1 MESNPVSLSKDAIQD
16 KAISGNNI
24 DADVVIIG
32 AGPSGAIAAS
42 LLHQQGKQVLV
53 IEKQHFPRF
62 SIGESL
68 LPYCMQFIEQAGML
82 DAVKQ
87 AGFQFKNG
95 AAFRH
100 DGTYTTF
107 NFTEKFT
114 QGPGTT
120 FQVQRGQFDKLLA
133 DTAVSQGVEI
143 RYGHS
148 VNDIDLGDS
157 LSSSPKLSV
166 TDEQKNPYQITAKY
180 VLDASG
186 FGRVLP
192 RLLDLEK
199 PSDLPAR
206 SAIFTHIKDNITD
219 PNFDREKILISVH
232 PTQKDIWYWL
242 IPFSD
247 GRCSVGVVA
256 EPHLIEHYRSGV
268 ERGAKGEIKDDNK
281 DELEQ
286 QLWQLINEEPGLKA
300 LLANATVLQ
309 PCATLKG
316 YSANVSTLAT
326 SQFALLG
333 NAGEFLDPVF
343 SSGVTIAMQSAAMAV
358 EALIK
363 QLDGE
368 EVDWQQDY
376 AQPLMQ
382 GVNTFRTYV
391 QAWYDGRFQ
400 DVIFYE
406 DPNPIIKQ
414 MICSILAGYAWDTNN
429 PFVKDSERRLN
440 MIVDLCRDHTKAS

>member
-1 MESNPVSLSKDAIQD
+1 MESNPFGTSMDENSANLPQHLHV
-16 KAISGNNI
+16 
-24 DADVVIIG
+24 DVVIIG
-32 AGPSGAIAAS
+32 AGPSGAVAAS
-42 LLHQQGKQVLV
+42 LLHQQGKRVLV
-53 IEKQHFPRF
+53 VEKQHFPRF

-68 LPYCMQFIEQAGML
+68 LPCCMQFIEQAGML
-82 DAVKQ
+82 PAVEA

-95 AAFRH
+95 AAFRRNNQ
-100 DGTYTTF
+100 YTTF

-114 QGPGTT
+114 PGPGTT
-120 FQVQRGQFDKLLA
+120 FQVQRGQFDKILA

-148 VNDIDLGDS
+148 VNAIDLGENQHA
-157 LSSSPKLSV
+157 SPVLTV
-166 TDEQKNPYQITAKY
+166 TDEQANSYQITAQY

-192 RLLDLEK
+192 RLLDLEQASSL
-199 PSDLPAR
+199 PSR
-206 SAIFTHIKDNITD
+206 SAIFTHIDDNITD
-219 PNFDREKILISVH
+219 ANFDREKILISVH

-242 IPFSD
+242 IPFSN
-247 GRCSVGVVA
+247 GRCSIGVVA
-256 EPHLIEHYRSGV
+256 EPHLIEHHQG
-268 ERGAKGEIKDDNK
+268 D
-281 DELEQ
+281 LEQ

-300 LLANATVLQ
+300 LLSHAKVVQ
-309 PCATLKG
+309 ECATLKG

-326 SQFALLG
+326 PQFALLG

-343 SSGVTIAMQSAAMAV
+343 SSGVTIAMQSAQMAATTLV
-358 EALIK
+358 K

-368 EVDWQQDY
+368 QVDWEQDY
-376 AQPLMQ
+376 AKPLML

-400 DVIFYE
+400 DVIFYD
-406 DPNPIIKQ
+406 DPNQTIKQ

-440 MIVDLCRDHTKAS
+440 MIVDLCREQTIAS